1 MTMRLPLLSLTST
14 VSRLAR
20 KWSLL
25 GLGLLAACAEAPG
38 PSVPFQSGK
47 TLGDAKAAF
56 EVCAP
61 QGPVGARQNLTTSYW
76 FSPIW
81 GGIIIGPLTIAAT
94 ADQIR
99 ENGAR
104 NAVDKC
110 LTEQGYSRR
119 ELSVDEIKFL
129 NQSDAYARELFLEHL
144 VAGGSLVGFEQDT
157 FAN

>member
-1 MTMRLPLLSLTST
+1 MNMRFSFLSCLTTARRMGCRLPI
-14 VSRLAR
+14 LAVAVVA
-20 KWSLL
+20 
-25 GLGLLAACAEAPG
+25 GCAEAPG

-47 TLGDAKAAF
+47 TLDDAKAAF
-56 EVCAP
+56 ETCAP

-76 FSPIW
+76 FSPLW

-94 ADQIR
+94 AEQIR

-110 LTEQGYSRR
+110 LMDQGYSRR
-119 ELSVDEIKFL
+119 ELTAEEVKLL
-129 NQSDAYARELFLEHL
+129 NQSDAYGRELFLEHL
-144 VAGGSLVGFEQDT
+144 VAGGSLVAFEQDE